1 MSKYEDLVS
10 EKILTRAHFGLQKYG
25 VSLEREDLTFI
36 EWLDHAQEET
46 MDLANYLEVLHH
58 RPEVEDIK
66 MNDVSVK
73 DALLKAQAEILV
85 LSLYLEALIQDVK
98 YRSKQ

>member
-10 EKILTRAHFGLQKYG
+10 EKLLTRAHFGLQKYG
-25 VSLEREDLTFI
+25 VSLEREDLGLL
-36 EWLDHAQEET
+36 EWLNHAQEET

-58 RPEVEDIK
+58 RPEIEEIK
-66 MNDVSVK
+66 MNGVSVR
-73 DALLKAQAEILV
+73 DALLKAQKEILV

-98 YRSKQ
+98 FRSEQ